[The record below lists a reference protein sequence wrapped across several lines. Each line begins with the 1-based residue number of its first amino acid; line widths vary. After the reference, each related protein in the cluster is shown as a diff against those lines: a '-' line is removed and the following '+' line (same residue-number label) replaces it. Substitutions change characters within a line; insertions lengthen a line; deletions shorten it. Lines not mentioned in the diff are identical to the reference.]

1 MIQLIIGIVLLIL
14 FILLVRND
22 PRRFSNALLL
32 MAAFVFLFYGIAVIT
47 QNNNLLSSIVLL
59 FTYVLVPLVIA
70 VMVCLLLYDSI
81 LMLKKEGT
89 SLKNLL
95 PGIFALC
102 LVAGIAVS
110 VLSVSV
116 EIGFMWLFYFAILVS
131 ILCIYFS
138 FTFVA
143 LFVYSQIYMIIP
155 KNANYDYILVHGC
168 GLSKGETVTPLLR
181 GRIDKAIE
189 IYERGGRKG
198 KLILSGGQGRD
209 EKISEARAMANYL
222 DSKGYTDDDYEL
234 EDKSTTTYE
243 NLRNVR
249 DLFDTSENKKKYIF
263 VTNNYHVFRTSIF
276 ARKLR
281 MDAQG
286 VGCHTAMYYWPAAF
300 IREYIALQVRY
311 KWGIALMVLIWIV
324 LTIISLLPI

>member
-1 MIQLIIGIVLLIL
+1 MIVLIVGIVLLIL
-14 FILLVRND
+14 FILLVRYD
-22 PRRFSNALLL
+22 PRRFSNALVL
-32 MAAFVFLFYGIAVIT
+32 MAAFAFLFYGIAVLT
-47 QNNNLLSSIVLL
+47 QNNDLLSTIMLL
-59 FTYVLVPLVIA
+59 FVYVLVPFVIA

-81 LMLKKEGT
+81 LMMKKEGK
-89 SLKNLL
+89 SLRNLL
-95 PGIFALC
+95 PGIVALC

-110 VLSVSV
+110 VLSVLG
-116 EIGFMWLFYFAILVS
+116 IFKCQWLDYFIILIS

-143 LFVYSQIYMIIP
+143 LMVYSQLYIIIP
-155 KNANYDYILVHGC
+155 KNANYDYIIVHGC

-181 GRIDKAIE
+181 GRIDKAVE
-189 IYERGGRKG
+189 IYEKSGRKG
-198 KLILSGGQGRD
+198 KLVLSGGQGGD

-222 DSKGYTDDDYEL
+222 DRKGYTEDDYEL

-249 DLFDTSENKKKYIF
+249 DMFGASEHKTKYIF

-276 ARKLR
+276 ARKLG

-311 KWGIALMVLIWIV
+311 KWGIAFMVLIWAI
-324 LTIISLLPI
+324 LTVISL

>member
-1 MIQLIIGIVLLIL
+1 MIVLIVGIVLLIL
-14 FILLVRND
+14 FILLVRYD
-22 PRRFSNALLL
+22 PRRFSNALVL
-32 MAAFVFLFYGIAVIT
+32 MAAFAFLFYGIAVLT
-47 QNNNLLSSIVLL
+47 QNNDLLSTIMLL
-59 FTYVLVPLVIA
+59 FVYVLVPFVIA

-81 LMLKKEGT
+81 LMMKKEGK
-89 SLKNLL
+89 SLRNLL
-95 PGIFALC
+95 PGIVALC

-110 VLSVSV
+110 VLSVLG
-116 EIGFMWLFYFAILVS
+116 IFKYQWLDYFIILIS

-143 LFVYSQIYMIIP
+143 LMVYSQLYIIIP
-155 KNANYDYILVHGC
+155 KNANYDYIIVHGC

-181 GRIDKAIE
+181 GRIDKAVE
-189 IYERGGRKG
+189 IYEKSGRKG
-198 KLILSGGQGRD
+198 KLVLSGGQGGD

-222 DSKGYTDDDYEL
+222 DRKGYTEDDYEL

-249 DLFDTSENKKKYIF
+249 DMFGASEHKTKYIF

-276 ARKLR
+276 ARKLG

-311 KWGIALMVLIWIV
+311 KWGIAFMVLIWAI
-324 LTIISLLPI
+324 LTVISL